1 MPMTFLRAGETG
13 MIQRVGG
20 AEDTKR
26 FLANLGFVDGAA
38 VTVISELNGNL
49 IVNIKDSRVA
59 DQQGDGKAR
68 YGAVAVKKDSDCSAV
83 CLIPQG
89 SADWEE
95 WAVMDDESSSGSFP
109 TLLFP
114 HRLACTN

>member
-59 DQQGDGKAR
+59 INKEMA
-68 YGAVAVKKDSDCSAV
+68 STLWCSS
-83 CLIPQG
+83 C
-89 SADWEE
+89 EK
-95 WAVMDDESSSGSFP
+95 
-109 TLLFP
+109 
-114 HRLACTN
+114 RR

>member
-1 MPMTFLRAGETG
+1 MDGRVKRRKHDANDIFTCGETG

-49 IVNIKDSRVA
+49 IVNIRDSRVA
-59 DQQGDGKAR
+59 INKEMA
-68 YGAVAVKKDSDCSAV
+68 KH
-83 CLIPQG
+83 
-89 SADWEE
+89 
-95 WAVMDDESSSGSFP
+95 VMVQ
-109 TLLFP
+109 
-114 HRLACTN
+114 

>member
-13 MIQRVGG
+13 MIQRVG

-59 DQQGDGKAR
+59 INKEMA
-68 YGAVAVKKDSDCSAV
+68 KH
-83 CLIPQG
+83 
-89 SADWEE
+89 
-95 WAVMDDESSSGSFP
+95 VMVQ
-109 TLLFP
+109 
-114 HRLACTN
+114 

>member
-1 MPMTFLRAGETG
+1 MMPMTFLLAGETG

-59 DQQGDGKAR
+59 INKEMA
-68 YGAVAVKKDSDCSAV
+68 KH
-83 CLIPQG
+83 
-89 SADWEE
+89 
-95 WAVMDDESSSGSFP
+95 VMVQ
-109 TLLFP
+109 
-114 HRLACTN
+114 